1 MGALASELRGMCER
15 GGEGEGR
22 SMSQTIVPD
31 AIRAEM
37 KRLHAQGMS
46 VVKIANQLG
55 YSGYAV
61 RCVVKPG
68 FREMRTL
75 QVMSSRERSRVTHV
89 VASVEQPTIKR
100 DPEPIAITDR
110 YVIRP
115 YTVTIPDHSSP
126 QPYQHVSLA
135 RLSIQEARA

>member
-1 MGALASELRGMCER
+1 
-15 GGEGEGR
+15 
-22 SMSQTIVPD
+22 MSHIIVPE
-31 AIRAEM
+31 AARAEM
-37 KRLHAQGMS
+37 KRLHAEGMS
-46 VVKIANQLG
+46 VVKIANHLG
-55 YSGYAV
+55 YSGYTV
-61 RCVVKPG
+61 RCIVKPG

-75 QVMSSRERSRVTHV
+75 QVMSSRERTRVTRV
-89 VASVEQPTIKR
+89 VASVERPGVKR

-115 YTVTIPDHSSP
+115 YVVCIPDHSSP